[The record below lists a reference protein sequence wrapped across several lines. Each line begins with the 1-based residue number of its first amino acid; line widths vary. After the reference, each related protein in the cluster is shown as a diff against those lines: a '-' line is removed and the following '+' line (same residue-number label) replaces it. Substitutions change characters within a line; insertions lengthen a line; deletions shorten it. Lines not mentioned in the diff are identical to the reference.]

1 MKTNTVMRTA
11 AVALLLVIGLT
22 GCGKEATTGLNT
34 NPGDT
39 SEFVDEAVV
48 TATTGFGAPL
58 NLGTDAVVTFAE
70 NTAFTP
76 GAYASNYQKGMVAN
90 KFDVTIENK
99 GTSDLDLSS
108 IVITPA
114 SGANNCT
121 DILDGDNNI
130 NGAPTEPIAVGSSTT
145 FTYGLGCLAK
155 VGDPL
160 DLSVAIGD
168 QVVSVTGKLK

>member
-1 MKTNTVMRTA
+1 MKTKTLIRST
-11 AVALLLVIGLT
+11 AVAAILILSLS
-22 GCGKEATTGLNT
+22 GCAKEDKGLNT

-39 SEFVDEAVV
+39 SQFVDKTEV

-58 NLGTDAVVTFAE
+58 SLGTTTVVTFAE
-70 NTAFTP
+70 NTKFTP

-99 GTSDLDLSS
+99 GTEALDLSS

-114 SGANNCT
+114 SGDNNCT

-130 NGAPTEPIAVGSSTT
+130 NGAPTEPIAAGSSTT
-145 FTYGLGCLAK
+145 FTYGLGCTAK
-155 VGDPL
+155 IGAPL
-160 DLSVAIGD
+160 VLSVSIGAD
-168 QVVSVTGKLK
+168 IVSVTGTLK

>member
-1 MKTNTVMRTA
+1 MKTNTILRTS
-11 AVALLLVIGLT
+11 AVALLLILGLT
-22 GCGKEATTGLNT
+22 GCGKETTTGLNT

-39 SEFVDEAVV
+39 SQFVDEAEV

-99 GTSDLDLSS
+99 GTSELDLSS
-108 IVITPA
+108 IVITPS
-114 SGANNCT
+114 SGENNCT

-130 NGAPTEPIAVGSSTT
+130 NGAPTEPIAAGSSTT
-145 FTYGLGCLAK
+145 FTYGWGCLAK
-155 VGDPL
+155 VGDL
-160 DLSVAIGD
+160 LELSVSIGD
-168 QVVSVTGKLK
+168 EVVSVSGKLK

>member
-22 GCGKEATTGLNT
+22 GCGKEEQTGLNT

-58 NLGTDAVVTFAE
+58 NLGTDAVVTFVE
-70 NTAFTP
+70 NTSFTP
-76 GAYASNYQKGMVAN
+76 GEFASNFQKGMVAN
-90 KFDVTIENK
+90 KFEVTIENK
-99 GTSDLDLSS
+99 GATELDLSGIS
-108 IVITPA
+108 ITPA
-114 SGANNCT
+114 SGQSTCT

-130 NGAPTEPIAVGSSTT
+130 NGAPTDPIAAGSSAT
-145 FTYGLGCLAK
+145 FSYGVGCIAK

-160 DLSVAIGD
+160 DLSVSIGEE
-168 QVVSVTGKLK
+168 VVSVSGTLK

>member
-58 NLGTDAVVTFAE
+58 NLGTDAVVTFVE
-70 NTAFTP
+70 NTSFTP
-76 GAYASNYQKGMVAN
+76 GEFASNFQKGMVAN
-90 KFDVTIENK
+90 KFDGNW
-99 GTSDLDLSS
+99 S
-108 IVITPA
+108 
-114 SGANNCT
+114 
-121 DILDGDNNI
+121 
-130 NGAPTEPIAVGSSTT
+130 
-145 FTYGLGCLAK
+145 
-155 VGDPL
+155 
-160 DLSVAIGD
+160 
-168 QVVSVTGKLK
+168 